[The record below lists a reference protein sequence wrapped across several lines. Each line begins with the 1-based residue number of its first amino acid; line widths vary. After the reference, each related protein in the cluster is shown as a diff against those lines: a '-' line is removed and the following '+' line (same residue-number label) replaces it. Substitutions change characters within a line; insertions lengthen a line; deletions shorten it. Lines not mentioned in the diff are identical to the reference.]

1 MKLYKKRRR
10 DWSHHRQWRLVGRCS
25 HSRFVALTN
34 RIESRHPISSRKF
47 KFKKREKMP
56 SETRKLGLPPRASLP
71 SSFRTGKMTIKS
83 ESFFVANHFV
93 IELYFF
99 CSSNWP
105 SNFVSLRQQ
114 NYRSPFF
121 LFEIVQVVTTFLL
134 NYSCFLRFLWTW
146 KSPRNCSPPRPPFW
160 HSAEISSTFLLTWK
174 NTMLNFLDLFLLGF
188 YR

>member
-93 IELYFF
+93 IELYFLFFELAFQF
-99 CSSNWP
+99 C
-105 SNFVSLRQQ
+105 
-114 NYRSPFF
+114 
-121 LFEIVQVVTTFLL
+121 VTTTTKLQKPIFSFW
-134 NYSCFLRFLWTW
+134 NRPSC
-146 KSPRNCSPPRPPFW
+146 
-160 HSAEISSTFLLTWK
+160 HYISFELFMFPTIS
-174 NTMLNFLDLFLLGF
+174 LDLKIPKKLFTPTPSILTF
-188 YR
+188 RRN